1 MIRSLLD
8 SSAWRRLRRDLVTVY
23 KYLKCRSEVDGARLF
38 SVVCSY
44 RTRSKGQ
51 KLQHR
56 KFHANTKKNSF
67 TVRVTK
73 HWNRMPWVVV
83 ESPSLEVFNIS
94 LDAYLCDLLY

>member
-1 MIRSLLD
+1 MD

-73 HWNRMPWVVV
+73 HWNRLPRELV
-83 ESPSLEVFNIS
+83 EFLSLEIFQPY
-94 LDAYLCDLLY
+94 LDTFLYDMP